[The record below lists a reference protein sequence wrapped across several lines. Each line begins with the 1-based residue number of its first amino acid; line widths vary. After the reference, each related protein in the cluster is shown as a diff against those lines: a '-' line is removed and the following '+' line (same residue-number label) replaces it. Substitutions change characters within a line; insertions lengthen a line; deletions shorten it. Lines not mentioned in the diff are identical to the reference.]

1 MVHMP
6 RKNQM
11 IGLMELAWNRCSG
24 DINTIIHYSI
34 GVALG
39 LLFISVPGVMRGHV
53 KTPSFMAGMKCLPHH
68 SRHGDKLKSGDQ
80 PPGSPSGAEPLDNTK

>member
-1 MVHMP
+1 MP

-53 KTPSFMAGMKCLPHH
+53 KTPSFMTGMKCLPH
-68 SRHGDKLKSGDQ
+68 RQ
-80 PPGSPSGAEPLDNTK
+80 VIIMLDANNCMRPIERYIYQCDV